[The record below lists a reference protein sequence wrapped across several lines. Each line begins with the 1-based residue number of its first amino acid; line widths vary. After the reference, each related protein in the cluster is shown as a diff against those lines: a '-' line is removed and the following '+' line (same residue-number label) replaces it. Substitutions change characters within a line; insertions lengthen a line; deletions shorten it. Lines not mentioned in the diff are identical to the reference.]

1 MCLGKDG
8 DRMANGQQVSANSSQ
23 VEGRWY
29 LAITAVDSAYNSCTT
44 TYQCM
49 DIGSISH
56 CTLQY
61 CVLQNCLQDILL
73 KAAHTILTWVLGTS
87 EDRVGGSTI
96 CSKPCGG
103 RVYKVSRSWAAVL
116 AKHCSVQVTHV
127 QKNGVEE
134 KGTINC
140 IYYRTII

>member
-8 DRMANGQQVSANSSQ
+8 DRMANDQQVTTNSSH

-44 TYQCM
+44 TYQW
-49 DIGSISH
+49 IYIASISH

-61 CVLQNCLQDILL
+61 SVLKHCLQDILL
-73 KAAHTILTWVLGTS
+73 KAAHKIIILTWVLGTS

-127 QKNGVEE
+127 QENGVEE
-134 KGTINC
+134 KGTILL
-140 IYYRTII
+140 